1 MPLKSSIYM
10 EFEEKIE
17 IIDGVALNR
26 EETNLGTFY
35 KKLIAK
41 KYRNV
46 IGLKQELTDNVVFCE
61 SLKANAA
68 MAEQFRNPNQ
78 LYFKV
83 NEDDGGVYE
92 IELEQGNYQT
102 FHQLLTINPAVVAAK
117 DYIDNVVK
125 LVASMLKQ
133 LHERNVYQCCLAPQ
147 WLFARKSD
155 NMPMLLL
162 QGSFFTS
169 MSNQRE
175 LYEGFEE
182 YMAPEVFLGDAPD
195 ERSDVYALGKLI
207 QRLYADGSLP
217 FEYKTV
223 VATAIDADPEKRY
236 PNINLMLE
244 DINKKRSM
252 FRSTV
257 AFAAAIGIGLLCLF
271 VYMDMMP
278 EPVDV
283 EFVKPV
289 EEEVSGDPYDNP
301 VTAAELGLDP
311 NDSIFVA
318 ATKQAQYSD
327 NQAEIER
334 VFRHQFTREAE
345 NTLSKIYSKE
355 NMNASEQT
363 FINSNRTMMEDL
375 LHKRDELASKAGMDA
390 EQAYKI
396 ANEIISNIQM
406 REKEKLKSYGFQDKP
421 SE

>member
-1 MPLKSSIYM
+1 
-10 EFEEKIE
+10 
-17 IIDGVALNR
+17 
-26 EETNLGTFY
+26 
-35 KKLIAK
+35 
-41 KYRNV
+41 
-46 IGLKQELTDNVVFCE
+46 
-61 SLKANAA
+61 
-68 MAEQFRNPNQ
+68 
-78 LYFKV
+78 
-83 NEDDGGVYE
+83 
-92 IELEQGNYQT
+92 
-102 FHQLLTINPAVVAAK
+102 
-117 DYIDNVVK
+117 
-125 LVASMLKQ
+125 
-133 LHERNVYQCCLAPQ
+133 
-147 WLFARKSD
+147 
-155 NMPMLLL
+155 
-162 QGSFFTS
+162 
-169 MSNQRE
+169 
-175 LYEGFEE
+175 
-182 YMAPEVFLGDAPD
+182 
-195 ERSDVYALGKLI
+195 
-207 QRLYADGSLP
+207 
-217 FEYKTV
+217 
-223 VATAIDADPEKRY
+223 
-236 PNINLMLE
+236 
-244 DINKKRSM
+244 M

-289 EEEVSGDPYDNP
+289 EEEVSSDPYDNP

-345 NTLSKIYSKE
+345 STLSKIYSKE